1 MLSRGASAQ
10 WEAKFG
16 MGSLGGGVSHGG
28 MVFNGQH
35 SGDDNH
41 ETQAACCGKYDL
53 RQGTAAGMKPYR
65 AQLLA

>member
-1 MLSRGASAQ
+1 
-10 WEAKFG
+10 